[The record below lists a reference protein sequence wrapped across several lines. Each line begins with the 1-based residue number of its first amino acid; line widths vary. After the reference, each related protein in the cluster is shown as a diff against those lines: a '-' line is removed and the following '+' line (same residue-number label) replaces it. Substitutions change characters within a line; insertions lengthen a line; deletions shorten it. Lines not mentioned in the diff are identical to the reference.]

1 VESGSDV
8 VVIRMNPTA
17 DADNTKCAITI
28 VRTDDDGGWW
38 LVVGGGVVR
47 GVIYYVR
54 DRRHKT

>member
-8 VVIRMNPTA
+8 VVIRMNATA

-28 VRTDDDGGWW
+28 VRTDDDG
-38 LVVGGGVVR
+38 VGGGVVR

-54 DRRHKT
+54 ET